1 MAIKDNL
8 IPTMQDN
15 LKPIEMWQIL
25 KFTYLDEGTYACVTL
40 SKP

>member
-1 MAIKDNL
+1 MAIKDNV

-15 LKPIEMWQIL
+15 LKLIEVRQIL
-25 KFTYLDEGTYACVTL
+25 KFTYLGEGTYAQVTL